1 MNILIEID
9 SQHKGLLIAIGKYF
23 INLSYN
29 VNFVARDKMVEKII
43 KRELETSNY
52 KIFLLPDFEKTPQI
66 SDHDQVI
73 KKSKE
78 LEKKYNINFS
88 LLMAKDRAFG
98 RGYIFN
104 AIKYPK
110 IKRSKWPKVYK
121 YKIVNDKFDFFE
133 KVIEETKPNLILSIS
148 RTYELNVL
156 SSCKSIKYLTLTTLR
171 YGDRL
176 FWSDNE
182 FLGSSKLI
190 ESIKQNIKKNINQ
203 LEDIKYEQIEESR
216 LAHKGIDYSFF
227 GVLRGLFEQF
237 LKEIKQIL
245 LRNRKK
251 NSYPIFGWMPTRF
264 RRYMIY
270 KFLTKK
276 GVVPDEKKLGK
287 YIYFPLHLEP
297 EIALLGASPEFNN
310 SMEIVAWLSKSLT
323 ADFNLVIKE
332 QPFSFGVRPKEFYEQ
347 LMEIPGVYFAKP
359 QVHPWEWIKGSSMV
373 STISGTAGVEAVYF
387 KKPVISYGKHQFI
400 NYLPTVK
407 FCTSF
412 FDTKENF
419 DKLLSQDKKSEIF
432 ELSKRSL
439 INAMRDNSFNLP
451 EYKYKY
457 KSEKI
462 ETKLAEKVIDDLKK
476 YLDFH

>member
-1 MNILIEID
+1 M
-9 SQHKGLLIAIGKYF
+9 
-23 INLSYN
+23 
-29 VNFVARDKMVEKII
+29 
-43 KRELETSNY
+43 
-52 KIFLLPDFEKTPQI
+52 
-66 SDHDQVI
+66 
-73 KKSKE
+73 
-78 LEKKYNINFS
+78 
-88 LLMAKDRAFG
+88 
-98 RGYIFN
+98 
-104 AIKYPK
+104 
-110 IKRSKWPKVYK
+110 
-121 YKIVNDKFDFFE
+121 
-133 KVIEETKPNLILSIS
+133 
-148 RTYELNVL
+148 
-156 SSCKSIKYLTLTTLR
+156 
-171 YGDRL
+171 
-176 FWSDNE
+176 
-182 FLGSSKLI
+182 GSSKLI